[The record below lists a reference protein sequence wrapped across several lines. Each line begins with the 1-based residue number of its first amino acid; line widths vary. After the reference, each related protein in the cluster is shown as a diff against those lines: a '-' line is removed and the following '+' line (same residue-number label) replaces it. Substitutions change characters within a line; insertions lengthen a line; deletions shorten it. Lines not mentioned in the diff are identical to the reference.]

1 MLILISFS
9 GATQAWAQLYPL
21 GAQYFHNQY
30 LGNPATAGIDS
41 GFRADLSNRVQW
53 NDVPGAPVNQ
63 VFTGVL
69 RTGKV
74 GLGLSLNKE
83 KEGLMNSLRTMATL
97 AYHLPLNNDQKL
109 HFGLSVGMLTQR
121 IRIEDIV
128 GNQGDPSVSN
138 YNSRE
143 FFLDGDYGMA
153 YTNSKLKVQLAIPN
167 LKNFFNTDY
176 FRTSNFSVFYSA
188 ITYKIG
194 NPSNKNSMI
203 MEPIIAFRGVKGF
216 KNIWDA
222 GTKISFSNDRLNL
235 SGIYHSTGNSTFGI
249 GFNYNSAI
257 GISSMYS
264 TGTSVLR
271 GFSTTGDFEINLKLS
286 F

>member
-1 MLILISFS
+1 MLILICFS

-216 KNIWDA
+216 KNIMDA

>member
-41 GFRADLSNRVQW
+41 GFRADISNRVQW

-63 VFTGVL
+63 LFTGVL

-97 AYHLPLNNDQKL
+97 GYHLPLNNDQKL
-109 HFGLSVGMLTQR
+109 HFGLSIGMLTQR

-216 KNIWDA
+216 KNIMDA

-271 GFSTTGDFEINLKLS
+271 GFSTTGDFEINLRLS
-286 F
+286 L